1 MAQKTDASK
10 IDTAIMKALNK
21 YADDIQGNL
30 DAITKSVARAG
41 ARELQQKSASTFKG
55 EKYQKGW
62 KVQINQSRTGASA
75 TIYNQRPGLPH
86 LLEHGHAK
94 RNGGRVEGRP
104 HIAPVETELIE
115 KYQKEIV
122 AKL

>member
-1 MAQKTDASK
+1 MAQKVDISK
-10 IDTAIMKALNK
+10 IDTAIMKALDK
-21 YADDIQGNL
+21 YAEDLQGNL
-30 DAITKSVARAG
+30 DTITKSVARAG
-41 ARELQQKSASTFKG
+41 ARELQQKSASAFKG

-62 KVQINQSRTGASA
+62 KVQINNSRTGTTA

-86 LLEHGHAK
+86 LLEKGHAK

-104 HIAPVETELIE
+104 HIAPVEEELID
-115 KYQKEIV
+115 KFQKEIV

>member
-1 MAQKTDASK
+1 MAQKVEVDK
-10 IDTAIMKALNK
+10 IEAAITKALKK
-21 YADDIQGNL
+21 YGDDIQSNL

-41 ARELQQKSASTFKG
+41 ARELQQKSASTFNG

-62 KVQINQSRTGASA
+62 KVQINQSRTGTTA

-94 RNGGRVEGRP
+94 RNGGRVAGRP
-104 HIAPVETELIE
+104 HIAPVEEELIDKFE
-115 KYQKEIV
+115 KEIV

>member
-1 MAQKTDASK
+1 MAQKVDVSK
-10 IDTAIMKALNK
+10 IDTAIMKALDK
-21 YADDIQGNL
+21 YAEDLQGNL
-30 DAITKSVARAG
+30 DTITKSVARAG
-41 ARELQQKSASTFKG
+41 AKELQQRSASTFNG
-55 EKYQKGW
+55 ERYQKGW
-62 KVQINQSRTGASA
+62 KVQINTSRTGTTA

-104 HIAPVETELIE
+104 HIAPVEEELIN
-115 KYQKEIV
+115 KFQKEIT